1 MKFLLSRPLAK
12 KGLSAHPVVVACLG
26 APVASD
32 RNCDPVAATEAE
44 AATEAATEPPRARD
58 RKIAEACDRAC
69 DRQRPK
75 KRGQQLLRPG
85 VFSHLVETKRLRPNC
100 DRCDRDR
107 DRATGATKVAWR
119 IRLSSPDAAP
129 TCRVNLSCPL
139 VVANVVQ
146 TMMSP
151 SCVPYVC
158 RARRSLPFVT
168 SECHPRCSPPPV
180 AAM

>member
-1 MKFLLSRPLAK
+1 MHSL
-12 KGLSAHPVVVACLG
+12 CILG

-32 RNCDPVAATEAE
+32 RTCDPVAATEAE

-107 DRATGATKVAWR
+107 DRATGATKSGCRQHDGALESSHFKSMNPDVNVCLFSCR
-119 IRLSSPDAAP
+119 IASRFF
-129 TCRVNLSCPL
+129 TQR
-139 VVANVVQ
+139 
-146 TMMSP
+146 
-151 SCVPYVC
+151 
-158 RARRSLPFVT
+158 FV
-168 SECHPRCSPPPV
+168 S
-180 AAM
+180 